1 MSKKCAKC
9 EKTVYPTEELKCLD
23 KFWHKACFKCDV
35 CNMTLNMKN
44 YKGYNKIPYCNVHYP
59 TTSFTAVA
67 DTPENQRIKQ
77 NTKVQSNVQ
86 YHSEFEKQKGAYT
99 QVADTPDMLR
109 HQQNTKNISLIE
121 YHRNFEESKSQFTCV
136 TDTPVMKTQLT
147 NTKNVSLIEYHR
159 DFEKSKSKYTQVA
172 DSPEIQKYLE
182 NTKNISLVQY
192 QKDFTESKGS
202 CYQVPDTVEM
212 LTHRRNTENV
222 SRIKYHADFEKMKG
236 KKLTV
241 VDDPE
246 TMRIKQN
253 TAIQSQ
259 VEYHKVKDQLNEME
273 IRRPDREAREGPARP
288 QPGKISNYE
297 PETNTGGTPY
307 SMRNSQA
314 RVVYD
319 SNIGKVEDVPTR
331 RVGSISDYDPMNNQ
345 FGSIGRYSG
354 GDPEPPR
361 GYQAPPPQ
369 SYQPPPPQ
377 PAMPPPSEGMVCK
390 ALYDYTSAD
399 VDEVSFQE
407 DDLIIQCQPIDEGWM
422 EGTVKRTGQRGMLP
436 SNYVEP
442 VN

>member
-109 HQQNTKNISLIE
+109 HQQNTKNISLI
-121 YHRNFEESKSQFTCV
+121 
-136 TDTPVMKTQLT
+136 
-147 NTKNVSLIEYHR
+147 
-159 DFEKSKSKYTQVA
+159 
-172 DSPEIQKYLE
+172 
-182 NTKNISLVQY
+182 
-192 QKDFTESKGS
+192 
-202 CYQVPDTVEM
+202 
-212 LTHRRNTENV
+212 
-222 SRIKYHADFEKMKG
+222 KYHADFEKMKG

-319 SNIGKVEDVPTR
+319 SNIGKDLEGPGVHEVEDVPTR

>member
-86 YHSEFEKQKGAYT
+86 YHSDFERQKGSYT

-109 HQQNTKNISLIE
+109 HQQNTKNISLI
-121 YHRNFEESKSQFTCV
+121 
-136 TDTPVMKTQLT
+136 
-147 NTKNVSLIEYHR
+147 
-159 DFEKSKSKYTQVA
+159 
-172 DSPEIQKYLE
+172 
-182 NTKNISLVQY
+182 QY
-192 QKDFTESKGS
+192 QKDFTDSRGI

-212 LTHRRNTENV
+212 KTHRRNMENI
-222 SRIKYHADFEKMKG
+222 SLIKYHADFEKMKG

-246 TMRIKQN
+246 MMRIKQN
-253 TAIQSQ
+253 TAIQSN
-259 VEYHKVKDQLNEME
+259 VEYHKVRDQLSEME
-273 IRRPDREAREGPARP
+273 QKRPDREAREVPSRT
-288 QPGKISNYE
+288 QPGRITDYD
-297 PETNTGGTPY
+297 PTPANTGGTPY

-319 SNIGKVEDVPTR
+319 SSIGK
-331 RVGSISDYDPMNNQ
+331 
-345 FGSIGRYSG
+345 

-361 GYQAPPPQ
+361 GYQAPPQSYQPPPQSYQPPPQSYQPPPQ

-377 PAMPPPSEGMVCK
+377 PASEGMVCK

-399 VDEVSFQE
+399 ADEVSFQE

-422 EGTVKRTGQRGMLP
+422 EGTVKRTGERGMLP
-436 SNYVEP
+436 SNYVDR

>member
-77 NTKVQSNVQ
+77 NTKVQSN
-86 YHSEFEKQKGAYT
+86 
-99 QVADTPDMLR
+99 
-109 HQQNTKNISLIE
+109 
-121 YHRNFEESKSQFTCV
+121 
-136 TDTPVMKTQLT
+136 
-147 NTKNVSLIEYHR
+147 
-159 DFEKSKSKYTQVA
+159 
-172 DSPEIQKYLE
+172 
-182 NTKNISLVQY
+182 
-192 QKDFTESKGS
+192 
-202 CYQVPDTVEM
+202 
-212 LTHRRNTENV
+212 
-222 SRIKYHADFEKMKG
+222 IKYHADFEKMKG

-246 TMRIKQN
+246 MMRIKQN
-253 TAIQSQ
+253 TAIQSN
-259 VEYHKVKDQLNEME
+259 VEYHKVRDQLSEME
-273 IRRPDREAREGPARP
+273 QKRPDREAREGPSRT
-288 QPGKISNYE
+288 QPGRITDYD
-297 PETNTGGTPY
+297 PTPANTGGTPY

-319 SNIGKVEDVPTR
+319 SNIGKEGPDVFEEVEEVPTR
-331 RVGSISDYDPMNNQ
+331 KPGSISDYDPLNNE

-361 GYQAPPPQ
+361 GYQAPPQSYQPPPQSYQPPPQSYQPPPQ

-377 PAMPPPSEGMVCK
+377 PASEGMVCK
-390 ALYDYTSAD
+390 ALYDYASAD
-399 VDEVSFQE
+399 ADEVSFQE

-422 EGTVKRTGQRGMLP
+422 EGTVKRTGDRGMLP
-436 SNYVEP
+436 SNYVER

>member
-1 MSKKCAKC
+1 MNKKCAKC

-23 KFWHKACFKCDV
+23 KFWHKPCFKCDV

-86 YHSEFEKQKGAYT
+86 YHSDFEKQKGAYT
-99 QVADTPDMLR
+99 QVVDTPDMIR

-121 YHRNFEESKSQFTCV
+121 YHRNFEESKSQFTYV

-172 DSPEIQKYLE
+172 DTPEIQKYLE
-182 NTKNISLVQY
+182 NSKFVSLIQY
-192 QKDFTESKGS
+192 QKDFTETRGS

-212 LTHRRNTENV
+212 KTHRRNMENV
-222 SRIKYHADFEKMKG
+222 SAIKYHADFEKMKG

-253 TAIQSQ
+253 TAIQSN
-259 VEYHKVKDQLNEME
+259 VEYHKVRDQLSDME
-273 IRRPDREAREGPARP
+273 QRRPDREAR
-288 QPGKISNYE
+288 
-297 PETNTGGTPY
+297 
-307 SMRNSQA
+307 
-314 RVVYD
+314 
-319 SNIGKVEDVPTR
+319 VEDAPSR
-331 RVGSISDYDPMNNQ
+331 RVGSISDYDPLNNQ

-354 GDPEPPR
+354 GDPAHEPPR
-361 GYQAPPPQ
+361 GYQQPPPQSYQQPPPQSYQQPPPQSYQPPPPQ

-377 PAMPPPSEGMVCK
+377 PAAASEGMVCK
-390 ALYDYTSAD
+390 AMYDYTSAD
-399 VDEVSFQE
+399 ADEVSFQE
-407 DDLIIQCQPIDEGWM
+407 DDLIINCQPIDEGWM

-436 SNYVEP
+436 SNYVEQ

>member
-1 MSKKCAKC
+1 MPGQVLAQSMFQMCYLQHDLEHENLQGIQQDSLLQC
-9 EKTVYPTEELKCLD
+9 SL
-23 KFWHKACFKCDV
+23 
-35 CNMTLNMKN
+35 
-44 YKGYNKIPYCNVHYP
+44 P

-86 YHSEFEKQKGAYT
+86 YHSDFERQKGSYT

-121 YHRNFEESKSQFTCV
+121 YHRNFEESKSNFTSV

-147 NTKNVSLIEYHR
+147 NTKNISLI
-159 DFEKSKSKYTQVA
+159 
-172 DSPEIQKYLE
+172 
-182 NTKNISLVQY
+182 QY
-192 QKDFTESKGS
+192 QKDFTESRGS

-212 LTHRRNTENV
+212 KTHRRNMENV
-222 SRIKYHADFEKMKG
+222 SLIKYHADFEKMKG
-236 KKLTV
+236 TKITV

-253 TAIQSQ
+253 TAIQSN
-259 VEYHKVKDQLNEME
+259 VEYHKVRDQLSEME
-273 IRRPDREAREGPARP
+273 QKRPDQEAREGPPRT
-288 QPGKISNYE
+288 QPGRISDYD
-297 PETNTGGTPY
+297 PAPANTGGTPY

-319 SNIGKVEDVPTR
+319 SNIGKEGPGVVEEVENAPSR
-331 RVGSISDYDPMNNQ
+331 KVGSISDYDPLNNE

-354 GDPEPPR
+354 GDPEQPR
-361 GYQAPPPQ
+361 GYNQPPPQSYQPPPQSYQPPPQSYQPPPQSYQPPPQ

-377 PAMPPPSEGMVCK
+377 PASEGLVCK

-399 VDEVSFQE
+399 SDEVSFQE
-407 DDLIIQCQPIDEGWM
+407 DDLIINCQPIDDGWM
-422 EGTVKRTGQRGMLP
+422 EGTVKRTGERGMLP
-436 SNYVEP
+436 SNYVER

>member
-86 YHSEFEKQKGAYT
+86 YHSDFERQKGSYT

-121 YHRNFEESKSQFTCV
+121 YHRNFEESKSSFTCV

-147 NTKNVSLIEYHR
+147 NTKNVSLI
-159 DFEKSKSKYTQVA
+159 
-172 DSPEIQKYLE
+172 
-182 NTKNISLVQY
+182 
-192 QKDFTESKGS
+192 
-202 CYQVPDTVEM
+202 
-212 LTHRRNTENV
+212 
-222 SRIKYHADFEKMKG
+222 KYHADFEKMKG

-246 TMRIKQN
+246 MMRIKQN
-253 TAIQSQ
+253 TAIQSN
-259 VEYHKVKDQLNEME
+259 VEYHKVRDQLSEME
-273 IRRPDREAREGPARP
+273 QKRPDREAREVPSRT
-288 QPGKISNYE
+288 QPGRITDYD
-297 PETNTGGTPY
+297 PTPANTGGTPY

-319 SNIGKVEDVPTR
+319 SSIGKVEEVPTR
-331 RVGSISDYDPMNNQ
+331 KPGSISDYDPLNNE

-361 GYQAPPPQ
+361 GYQAPPQSYQPPPQSYQPPPQSYQPPPQ

-377 PAMPPPSEGMVCK
+377 PASEGMVCK

-399 VDEVSFQE
+399 ADEVSFQE

-422 EGTVKRTGQRGMLP
+422 EGTVKRTGERGMLP
-436 SNYVEP
+436 SNYVDR

>member
-1 MSKKCAKC
+1 MNKKCAKC

-23 KFWHKACFKCDV
+23 KFWHKPCFKCDV

-86 YHSEFEKQKGAYT
+86 YHSDFEKQKGAYT
-99 QVADTPDMLR
+99 QVVDTPDMIR

-121 YHRNFEESKSQFTCV
+121 YHRNFEESKSQFTYV

-147 NTKNVSLIEYHR
+147 NTKNVSLI
-159 DFEKSKSKYTQVA
+159 
-172 DSPEIQKYLE
+172 
-182 NTKNISLVQY
+182 QY
-192 QKDFTESKGS
+192 QKDFTETRGS

-212 LTHRRNTENV
+212 KTHRRNMENV
-222 SRIKYHADFEKMKG
+222 SAIKYHADFEKMKG

-253 TAIQSQ
+253 TAIQSN
-259 VEYHKVKDQLNEME
+259 VEYHKVRDQLSDME
-273 IRRPDREAREGPARP
+273 QRRPDREAREGPTRT
-288 QPGKISNYE
+288 QPGKITDYE
-297 PETNTGGTPY
+297 PETNAGGTPY

-319 SNIGKVEDVPTR
+319 SNIGKDLEGPGVQEVEDAPSR
-331 RVGSISDYDPMNNQ
+331 RVGSISDYDPLNNQ

-354 GDPEPPR
+354 GDPAHEPPR
-361 GYQAPPPQ
+361 GYQQPPPQSYQQPPPQSYQQPPPQSYQPPPPQ

-377 PAMPPPSEGMVCK
+377 PAAASEGMVCK
-390 ALYDYTSAD
+390 AMYDYTSAD
-399 VDEVSFQE
+399 ADEVSFQE
-407 DDLIIQCQPIDEGWM
+407 DDLIINCQPIDEGWM

-436 SNYVEP
+436 SNYVEQ

>member
-23 KFWHKACFKCDV
+23 KFWHKACFKCEV

-86 YHSEFEKQKGAYT
+86 YHSDFERQKGSYT

-121 YHRNFEESKSQFTCV
+121 YHRNFEESKSSFTCV

-147 NTKNVSLIEYHR
+147 NTKNVSLI
-159 DFEKSKSKYTQVA
+159 
-172 DSPEIQKYLE
+172 
-182 NTKNISLVQY
+182 QY
-192 QKDFTESKGS
+192 QKDFTDSRGI

-212 LTHRRNTENV
+212 KTHRRNMENI
-222 SRIKYHADFEKMKG
+222 SLIKYHADFEKMKG

-246 TMRIKQN
+246 MMRIKQN
-253 TAIQSQ
+253 TAIQSN
-259 VEYHKVKDQLNEME
+259 VEYHKVRDQLSEME
-273 IRRPDREAREGPARP
+273 QKRPDREAREVPSRT
-288 QPGKISNYE
+288 QPGRITDYD
-297 PETNTGGTPY
+297 PTPANTGGTPY

-319 SNIGKVEDVPTR
+319 SSIGKEQVEEVPTR
-331 RVGSISDYDPMNNQ
+331 KPGSISDYDPLNNE

-361 GYQAPPPQ
+361 GYQAPPQSYQPPPQSYQPPPQSYQPPPQ

-377 PAMPPPSEGMVCK
+377 PASEGMVCK

-399 VDEVSFQE
+399 ADEVSFQE

-422 EGTVKRTGQRGMLP
+422 EGTVKRTGERGMLP
-436 SNYVEP
+436 SNYVDR

>member
-109 HQQNTKNISLIE
+109 HQQ
-121 YHRNFEESKSQFTCV
+121 
-136 TDTPVMKTQLT
+136 
-147 NTKNVSLIEYHR
+147 
-159 DFEKSKSKYTQVA
+159 
-172 DSPEIQKYLE
+172 

-319 SNIGKVEDVPTR
+319 SNIGKDLEGPGVHEVEDVPTR

>member
-23 KFWHKACFKCDV
+23 KFWHKACFKCEV

-86 YHSEFEKQKGAYT
+86 YHSDFERQKGSYT

-121 YHRNFEESKSQFTCV
+121 YHRNFEESKSSFTCV

-147 NTKNVSLIEYHR
+147 NTKNVSLI
-159 DFEKSKSKYTQVA
+159 
-172 DSPEIQKYLE
+172 
-182 NTKNISLVQY
+182 QY
-192 QKDFTESKGS
+192 QKDFTDSRGI

-212 LTHRRNTENV
+212 KTHRRNMENI
-222 SRIKYHADFEKMKG
+222 SLIKYHADFEKMKG

-246 TMRIKQN
+246 MMRIKQN
-253 TAIQSQ
+253 TAIQSN
-259 VEYHKVKDQLNEME
+259 VEYHKVRDQLSEME
-273 IRRPDREAREGPARP
+273 QKRPDREAREGP
-288 QPGKISNYE
+288 
-297 PETNTGGTPY
+297 
-307 SMRNSQA
+307 
-314 RVVYD
+314 
-319 SNIGKVEDVPTR
+319 DV
-331 RVGSISDYDPMNNQ
+331 
-345 FGSIGRYSG
+345 FEE

-361 GYQAPPPQ
+361 GYQAPPQSYQPPPQSYQPPPQSYQPPPQ

-377 PAMPPPSEGMVCK
+377 PASEGMVCK

-399 VDEVSFQE
+399 ADEVSFQE

-422 EGTVKRTGQRGMLP
+422 EGTVKRTGERGMLP
-436 SNYVEP
+436 SNYVDR

>member
-1 MSKKCAKC
+1 MNKKCAKC

-23 KFWHKACFKCDV
+23 KFWHKPCFKCDV

-86 YHSEFEKQKGAYT
+86 YHSDFEKQKGAYT
-99 QVADTPDMLR
+99 QVVDTPDMIR

-121 YHRNFEESKSQFTCV
+121 YHRNFEESKSQFTYV

-147 NTKNVSLIEYHR
+147 NTKNVSLI
-159 DFEKSKSKYTQVA
+159 
-172 DSPEIQKYLE
+172 
-182 NTKNISLVQY
+182 QY
-192 QKDFTESKGS
+192 QKDFTETRGS

-212 LTHRRNTENV
+212 KTHRRNMENV
-222 SRIKYHADFEKMKG
+222 SAIKYHADFEKMKG

-253 TAIQSQ
+253 TAIQSN
-259 VEYHKVKDQLNEME
+259 VEYHKVRDQLSDME
-273 IRRPDREAREGPARP
+273 QRRPDREAREGPTRT
-288 QPGKISNYE
+288 QPGKITDYE
-297 PETNTGGTPY
+297 PETNAGGTPY

-319 SNIGKVEDVPTR
+319 SNIGKVEDAPSR
-331 RVGSISDYDPMNNQ
+331 RVGSISDYDPLNNQ

-354 GDPEPPR
+354 GDPAHEPPR
-361 GYQAPPPQ
+361 GYQQPPPQSYQQPPPQSYQQPPPQSYQPPPPQ

-377 PAMPPPSEGMVCK
+377 PAAASEGMVCK
-390 ALYDYTSAD
+390 AMYDYTSAD
-399 VDEVSFQE
+399 ADEVSFQE
-407 DDLIIQCQPIDEGWM
+407 DDLIINCQPIDEGWM

-436 SNYVEP
+436 SNYVEQ

>member
-77 NTKVQSNVQ
+77 NTKVQSN
-86 YHSEFEKQKGAYT
+86 
-99 QVADTPDMLR
+99 
-109 HQQNTKNISLIE
+109 
-121 YHRNFEESKSQFTCV
+121 
-136 TDTPVMKTQLT
+136 
-147 NTKNVSLIEYHR
+147 
-159 DFEKSKSKYTQVA
+159 
-172 DSPEIQKYLE
+172 
-182 NTKNISLVQY
+182 
-192 QKDFTESKGS
+192 
-202 CYQVPDTVEM
+202 
-212 LTHRRNTENV
+212 
-222 SRIKYHADFEKMKG
+222 IKYHADFEKMKG

-246 TMRIKQN
+246 MMRIKQN
-253 TAIQSQ
+253 TAIQSN
-259 VEYHKVKDQLNEME
+259 VEYHKVRDQLSEME
-273 IRRPDREAREGPARP
+273 QKRPDREAR
-288 QPGKISNYE
+288 
-297 PETNTGGTPY
+297 
-307 SMRNSQA
+307 
-314 RVVYD
+314 
-319 SNIGKVEDVPTR
+319 VEEVPTR
-331 RVGSISDYDPMNNQ
+331 KPGSISDYDPLNNE

-361 GYQAPPPQ
+361 GYQAPPQSYQPPPQSYQPPPQSYQPPPQ

-377 PAMPPPSEGMVCK
+377 PASEGMVCK

-399 VDEVSFQE
+399 ADEVSFQE

-422 EGTVKRTGQRGMLP
+422 EGTVKRTGERGMLP
-436 SNYVEP
+436 SNYVDR

>member
-23 KFWHKACFKCDV
+23 KFWHKACFKCEV

-77 NTKVQSNVQ
+77 NTKVQSN
-86 YHSEFEKQKGAYT
+86 
-99 QVADTPDMLR
+99 
-109 HQQNTKNISLIE
+109 
-121 YHRNFEESKSQFTCV
+121 
-136 TDTPVMKTQLT
+136 
-147 NTKNVSLIEYHR
+147 
-159 DFEKSKSKYTQVA
+159 
-172 DSPEIQKYLE
+172 
-182 NTKNISLVQY
+182 
-192 QKDFTESKGS
+192 
-202 CYQVPDTVEM
+202 
-212 LTHRRNTENV
+212 
-222 SRIKYHADFEKMKG
+222 IKYHADFEKMKG

-246 TMRIKQN
+246 MMRIKQN
-253 TAIQSQ
+253 TAIQSN
-259 VEYHKVKDQLNEME
+259 VEYHKVRDQLSEME
-273 IRRPDREAREGPARP
+273 QKRPDREAREGPDVF
-288 QPGKISNYE
+288 E
-297 PETNTGGTPY
+297 E
-307 SMRNSQA
+307 
-314 RVVYD
+314 
-319 SNIGKVEDVPTR
+319 VEEVPTR
-331 RVGSISDYDPMNNQ
+331 KPGSISDYDPLNNE

-361 GYQAPPPQ
+361 GYQAPPQSYQPPPQSYQPPPQSYQPPPQ

-377 PAMPPPSEGMVCK
+377 PASEGMVCK

-399 VDEVSFQE
+399 ADEVSFQE

-422 EGTVKRTGQRGMLP
+422 EGTVKRTGERGMLP
-436 SNYVEP
+436 SNYVDR

>member
-1 MSKKCAKC
+1 MNKKCAKC

-23 KFWHKACFKCDV
+23 KFWHKPCFKCDV

-86 YHSEFEKQKGAYT
+86 YHSDFEKQKGAYT
-99 QVADTPDMLR
+99 QVVDTPDMIR
-109 HQQNTKNISLIE
+109 HQQNTKNISLI
-121 YHRNFEESKSQFTCV
+121 
-136 TDTPVMKTQLT
+136 
-147 NTKNVSLIEYHR
+147 
-159 DFEKSKSKYTQVA
+159 
-172 DSPEIQKYLE
+172 
-182 NTKNISLVQY
+182 QY
-192 QKDFTESKGS
+192 QKDFTETRGS

-212 LTHRRNTENV
+212 KTHRRNMENV
-222 SRIKYHADFEKMKG
+222 SAIKYHADFEKMKG

-253 TAIQSQ
+253 TAIQSN
-259 VEYHKVKDQLNEME
+259 VEYHKVRDQLSDME
-273 IRRPDREAREGPARP
+273 QRRPDREAREGPTRT
-288 QPGKISNYE
+288 QPGKITDYE
-297 PETNTGGTPY
+297 PETNAGGTPY

-319 SNIGKVEDVPTR
+319 SNIGKVEDAPSR
-331 RVGSISDYDPMNNQ
+331 RVGSISDYDPLNNQ

-354 GDPEPPR
+354 GDPAHEPPR
-361 GYQAPPPQ
+361 GYQQPPPQSYQQPPPQSYQQPPPQSYQPPPPQ

-377 PAMPPPSEGMVCK
+377 PAAASEGMVCK
-390 ALYDYTSAD
+390 AMYDYTSAD
-399 VDEVSFQE
+399 ADEVSFQE
-407 DDLIIQCQPIDEGWM
+407 DDLIINCQPIDEGWM

-436 SNYVEP
+436 SNYVEQ

>member
-273 IRRPDREAREGPARP
+273 IRRPDREARDLEGP
-288 QPGKISNYE
+288 GVHE
-297 PETNTGGTPY
+297 
-307 SMRNSQA
+307 
-314 RVVYD
+314 
-319 SNIGKVEDVPTR
+319 VEDVPTR

>member
-23 KFWHKACFKCDV
+23 KFWHKACFKCEV

-86 YHSEFEKQKGAYT
+86 YHSDFERQKGSYT

-121 YHRNFEESKSQFTCV
+121 YHRNFEESKSSFTCV

-147 NTKNVSLIEYHR
+147 NTKNVSLI
-159 DFEKSKSKYTQVA
+159 
-172 DSPEIQKYLE
+172 
-182 NTKNISLVQY
+182 QY
-192 QKDFTESKGS
+192 QKDFTDSRGI

-212 LTHRRNTENV
+212 KTHRRNMENI
-222 SRIKYHADFEKMKG
+222 SLIKYHADFEKMKG

-246 TMRIKQN
+246 MMRIKQN
-253 TAIQSQ
+253 TAIQSN
-259 VEYHKVKDQLNEME
+259 VEYHKVRDQLSEME
-273 IRRPDREAREGPARP
+273 QKRPDREAR
-288 QPGKISNYE
+288 
-297 PETNTGGTPY
+297 
-307 SMRNSQA
+307 
-314 RVVYD
+314 
-319 SNIGKVEDVPTR
+319 VEEVPTR
-331 RVGSISDYDPMNNQ
+331 KPGSISDYDPLNNE

-361 GYQAPPPQ
+361 GYQAPPQSYQPPPQSYQPPPQSYQPPPQ

-377 PAMPPPSEGMVCK
+377 PASEGMVCK

-399 VDEVSFQE
+399 ADEVSFQE

-422 EGTVKRTGQRGMLP
+422 EGTVKRTGERGMLP
-436 SNYVEP
+436 SNYVDR

>member
-147 NTKNVSLIEYHR
+147 NTKNVSL
-159 DFEKSKSKYTQVA
+159 
-172 DSPEIQKYLE
+172 
-182 NTKNISLVQY
+182 VQY

-319 SNIGKVEDVPTR
+319 SNIGKDLEGPGVHEVEDVPTR

>member
-1 MSKKCAKC
+1 MNKKCAKC

-23 KFWHKACFKCDV
+23 KFWHKPCFKCDV

-86 YHSEFEKQKGAYT
+86 YHSDFEKQKGAYT
-99 QVADTPDMLR
+99 QVVDTPDMIR
-109 HQQNTKNISLIE
+109 HQQNTKNISL
-121 YHRNFEESKSQFTCV
+121 
-136 TDTPVMKTQLT
+136 
-147 NTKNVSLIEYHR
+147 
-159 DFEKSKSKYTQVA
+159 
-172 DSPEIQKYLE
+172 
-182 NTKNISLVQY
+182 
-192 QKDFTESKGS
+192 
-202 CYQVPDTVEM
+202 
-212 LTHRRNTENV
+212 
-222 SRIKYHADFEKMKG
+222 IKYHADFEKMKG

-253 TAIQSQ
+253 TAIQSN
-259 VEYHKVKDQLNEME
+259 VEYHKVRDQLSDME
-273 IRRPDREAREGPARP
+273 QRRPDREAREGPTRT
-288 QPGKISNYE
+288 QPGKITDYE
-297 PETNTGGTPY
+297 PETNAGGTPY

-319 SNIGKVEDVPTR
+319 SNIGKVEDAPSR
-331 RVGSISDYDPMNNQ
+331 RVGSISDYDPLNNQ

-354 GDPEPPR
+354 GDPAHEPPR
-361 GYQAPPPQ
+361 GYQQPPPQSYQQPPPQSYQQPPPQSYQPPPPQ

-377 PAMPPPSEGMVCK
+377 PAAASEGMVCK
-390 ALYDYTSAD
+390 AMYDYTSAD
-399 VDEVSFQE
+399 ADEVSFQE
-407 DDLIIQCQPIDEGWM
+407 DDLIINCQPIDEGWM

-436 SNYVEP
+436 SNYVEQ

>member
-77 NTKVQSNVQ
+77 NTKVQSN
-86 YHSEFEKQKGAYT
+86 
-99 QVADTPDMLR
+99 
-109 HQQNTKNISLIE
+109 
-121 YHRNFEESKSQFTCV
+121 
-136 TDTPVMKTQLT
+136 
-147 NTKNVSLIEYHR
+147 
-159 DFEKSKSKYTQVA
+159 
-172 DSPEIQKYLE
+172 
-182 NTKNISLVQY
+182 
-192 QKDFTESKGS
+192 
-202 CYQVPDTVEM
+202 
-212 LTHRRNTENV
+212 
-222 SRIKYHADFEKMKG
+222 IKYHADFEKMKG

-246 TMRIKQN
+246 MMRIKQN
-253 TAIQSQ
+253 TAIQSN
-259 VEYHKVKDQLNEME
+259 VEYHKVRDQLSEME
-273 IRRPDREAREGPARP
+273 QKRPDREAREVPSRT
-288 QPGKISNYE
+288 QPGRITDYD
-297 PETNTGGTPY
+297 PTPANTGGTPY

-319 SNIGKVEDVPTR
+319 SSIGKVEEVPTR
-331 RVGSISDYDPMNNQ
+331 KPGSISDYDPLNNE

-361 GYQAPPPQ
+361 GYQAPPQSYQPPPQSYQPPPQSYQPPPQ

-377 PAMPPPSEGMVCK
+377 PASEGMVCK

-399 VDEVSFQE
+399 ADEVSFQE

-422 EGTVKRTGQRGMLP
+422 EGTVKRTGERGMLP
-436 SNYVEP
+436 SNYVDR